1 MEYNTEK
8 NINEIKMWL
17 RFIVNDAREAS
28 EKISLQ
34 ADNDT
39 LDHLWRL
46 CEMISECAY
55 EARVLIGKLTDER
68 EDAEG
73 A

>member
-1 MEYNTEK
+1 
-8 NINEIKMWL
+8 L
-17 RFIVNDAREAS
+17 GFIVSDAQEVL
-28 EKISLQ
+28 EKINPQ
-34 ADNDT
+34 ANDDT

-46 CEMISECAY
+46 CEMIGECAY
-55 EARVLIGKLTDER
+55 DARVMIGKLIDER